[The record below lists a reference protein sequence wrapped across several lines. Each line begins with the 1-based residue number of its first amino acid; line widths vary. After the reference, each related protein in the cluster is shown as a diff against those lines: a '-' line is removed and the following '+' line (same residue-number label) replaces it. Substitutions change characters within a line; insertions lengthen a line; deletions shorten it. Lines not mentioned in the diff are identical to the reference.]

1 MPFSKLPKS
10 TQSGIRN
17 KAKKHHKSTKSTSK
31 KWFSV
36 YEKAKKE
43 YGDKSTAAKVAY
55 AALNKEGTILD
66 LFSPLFEA
74 SPPGMQGMDRPA
86 KMQSNPSVDVLGKQ
100 LQKLV
105 AELNQAQ
112 DPHQK
117 AQIASQ
123 MQQLLNQ
130 IATGAPV
137 QSQGIK
143 RGGI

>member
-1 MPFSKLPKS
+1 MPFKKMPLSVKHGVS
-10 TQSGIRN
+10 N
-17 KAKKHHKSTKSTSK
+17 KHKKHGGHKWMAT
-31 KWFSV
+31 
-36 YEKAKKE
+36 YEAARAEGK
-43 YGDKSTAAKVAY
+43 DKSTAAKIAY
-55 AALNKEGTILD
+55 GALNKEGTILD

-74 SPPGMQGMDRPA
+74 GPPGMQGMDRPA
-86 KMQSNPSVDVLGKQ
+86 KIQSNPSVDVLGKQ
-100 LQKLV
+100 VQKLA

-112 DPHQK
+112 DPQQK

-137 QSQGIK
+137 QGGQGIK